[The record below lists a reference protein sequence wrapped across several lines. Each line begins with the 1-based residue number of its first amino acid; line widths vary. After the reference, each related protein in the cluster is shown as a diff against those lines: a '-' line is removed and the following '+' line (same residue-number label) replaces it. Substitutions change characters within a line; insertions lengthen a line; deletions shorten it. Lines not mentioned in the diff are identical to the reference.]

1 MEGTGSKLGFYNDLF
16 EGAASIRRIVCP
28 AENAFNYYHA
38 ILETTLDKAKG
49 MDFLVLIALGPT
61 ATVLAHDLAEHGVQ
75 SIDVGHI
82 DIEYE
87 WFQMKATS
95 KVPVPWRYVNETG
108 NRLSELS
115 SDPEY
120 TSQIIAQIGL
130 S

>member
-1 MEGTGSKLGFYNDLF
+1 
-16 EGAASIRRIVCP
+16 
-28 AENAFNYYHA
+28 
-38 ILETTLDKAKG
+38 

>member
-1 MEGTGSKLGFYNDLF
+1 
-16 EGAASIRRIVCP
+16 
-28 AENAFNYYHA
+28 
-38 ILETTLDKAKG
+38 
-49 MDFLVLIALGPT
+49 
-61 ATVLAHDLAEHGVQ
+61 
-75 SIDVGHI
+75 
-82 DIEYE
+82 
-87 WFQMKATS
+87 MKATS